1 MNKNI
6 NYNDLS
12 NDIKNEIDLY
22 YTSIK
27 SLTPSLTREEAMT
40 KWFNDIFDQWL
51 IEHYSSVEQSNRKYF
66 RFDIEI
72 PVKVIERIVDT
83 ETPETEEFDYVGTI
97 VNISRGGFYFK
108 SKESFNVSSIIKVNI
123 DLSMIDKELGS
134 LDALAMVL
142 RKDIIEDESYGIG
155 VMFSS
160 VYKEDKENLDLF
172 IFKNVAYYIASQ

>member
-1 MNKNI
+1 MYNSI
-6 NYNDLS
+6 NYNELS
-12 NDIKNEIDLY
+12 HDIKNEIDTY
-22 YTSIK
+22 YSSLN
-27 SLTPSLTREEAMT
+27 SLTPSLTKEEAMT
-40 KWFNDIFDQWL
+40 KWFNEKFDQWL
-51 IEHYSSVEQSNRKYF
+51 IERYSSVKESSRKFF

-72 PVKVIERIVDT
+72 PVKVIDRIVET
-83 ETPETEEFDYVGTI
+83 GTPESEEFDYIGTI

-108 SKESFNVSSIIKVNI
+108 SREPFNVSSIIKVNI
-123 DLSMIDKELGS
+123 DLSLIDKELSS

-142 RKDIIEDESYGIG
+142 RKDIIENDTYGIG